1 MDVGAELDLM
11 EPHETS
17 YLDLAL
23 EISHQLEKHYP
34 NHKWIVS
41 FQGGALI
48 VRHALIN
55 AYAAEK
61 LKREGFGFVLPAT
74 ANSSRRN
81 AVKAAIEG
89 GGAMLEL
96 FHMKRGAWLG
106 EEPTAPN
113 DWLPKQD
120 AGFA

>member
-1 MDVGAELDLM
+1 MIGTELDMM
-11 EPHETS
+11 EAHETS

-23 EISHQLEKHYP
+23 EISHQLGKHYP

-61 LKREGFGFVLPAT
+61 LKREGFGFTLPKIT
-74 ANSSRRN
+74 TRRE
-81 AVKAAIEG
+81 AVKGAIEA

-96 FHMKRGAWLG
+96 FGLKRGAWDG
-106 EEPTAPN
+106 EEPQAPA
-113 DWLPKQD
+113 DWQPKQD